1 MGGFVLFWHKG
12 LGFCP
17 RGVLS
22 QRGFVLEGFCPE
34 GFCPRGFCPRG
45 VLSYTRVL
53 HTILAYSINIG
64 AQRDTCQTGV
74 GRKHFCAVRH
84 KNGKRA
90 KVKRAKLA
98 SRQSETRRTG
108 AASK

>member
-1 MGGFVLFWHKG
+1 M
-12 LGFCP
+12 
-17 RGVLS
+17 RDT
-22 QRGFVLEGFCPE
+22 QRKNTQK
-34 GFCPRGFCPRG
+34 RD
-45 VLSYTRVL
+45 TRIKKTLLRRKETGQQIYMLCVL